1 MNKSNLLKLAL
12 IDTNALVYLF
22 AFWEACHIAQ
32 VQMSSVSDWKDLR
45 SNLAKATVPVALA
58 LTADDFEPVK
68 TGHRFFQR
76 LETSK
81 GNYDFLCCHVSRSE
95 LHHVLLSAN
104 ASEYLSLNRIPR
116 SLANKRPLVVH
127 QLALPH
133 NAYSRIETQID
144 QFFDTLHTSHKI
156 DIKAIE
162 DPASGLYIIS
172 EDIFRTA
179 RVIWSHVLMETMDA
193 YIFAAAI
200 EAEVDYLITSDA
212 AFRGTVNNLRNGQ
225 AEWQN
230 VSSALISALGKH
242 AAFTLPSGI
251 RPTQALL

>member
-45 SNLAKATVPVALA
+45 SNIAKATAPVALA
-58 LTADDFEPVK
+58 LKANDFEPVT
-68 TGHRFFQR
+68 TGHQFFQR
-76 LETSK
+76 LENSK
-81 GNYDFLCCHVSRSE
+81 LNYDFLCCHVSHSE

-104 ASEYLSLNRIPR
+104 ASEDLSLNRIPR

-133 NAYSRIETQID
+133 NSYSQIETQID
-144 QFFDTLHTSHKI
+144 QFFDTLRTSHNI
-156 DIKAIE
+156 DIKILE
-162 DPASGLYIIS
+162 DPANGFPIRS

-179 RVIWSHVLMETMDA
+179 RVVWSHVLMETMDA

-200 EAEVDYLITSDA
+200 EAEADYLITSDA
-212 AFRGTVNNLRNGQ
+212 AFRSTVNNLRNGQ

-230 VSSALISALGKH
+230 VSTALITALGKH
-242 AAFTLPSGI
+242 ATFTLPSGI
-251 RPTQALL
+251 RPTQALS